1 MEVRL
6 LVTVAAVMEAA
17 CVVTVM
23 EAAIVVTVALVE
35 GVPRW
40 RTLTRKKER
49 TPPP

>member
-23 EAAIVVTVALVE
+23 DAAIVVE